1 MTAISRDILTSLHGR
16 KLGLNSTG
24 DLIGQSARGKATI
37 LGTSSLNP
45 MRQVI
50 LAEDFLGPALPTR
63 FTSHKGSDGA
73 CVDWVPVAAASGKVN
88 GVTGA
93 GAGATMAVN
102 GVQLDSSLN
111 WYAQNG
117 NLTFEALVKISAITS
132 VAFFVGL
139 TDQVASLIM
148 PWTLSVVTFT
158 SNQSNGCGFLFDT
171 AATTKTIR
179 CVGVK
184 ADVDATAIDTGVA
197 YVADT
202 YRKLRIDVDANGN
215 AEFFV
220 DDVSYGVMANAL
232 TKTVALSPVIAGFAR
247 SAASTTLGCDYL
259 NVSQDR

>member
-1 MTAISRDILTSLHGR
+1 MTAIDRTIQTSIHGR
-16 KLGLNSTG
+16 RLGLNVSG
-24 DLIGQSARGKATI
+24 DLIGSTRSGKPTI
-37 LGTSSLNP
+37 LGVNSYNP
-45 MRQVI
+45 ARQV
-50 LAEDFLGPALPTR
+50 LLMDDFLGPALSTR
-63 FTSHKGSDGA
+63 WTSHKGSDGG

-102 GVQLDSSLN
+102 GIQLDSSLN

-117 NLTFEALVKISAITS
+117 NLTFEAYVKISAITS
-132 VAFFVGL
+132 VAFFVGF

-148 PWTLSVVTFT
+148 PWTLSVVTYT

-184 ADVDATAIDTGVA
+184 ADTDATPIDTGVA

-202 YRKLRIDVDANGN
+202 YKKFRMDIDALGN
-215 AEFFV
+215 VEFIV
-220 DDVSYGVMANAL
+220 DDVSYGVMLNAF
-232 TKTVALSPVIAGFAR
+232 TKTVALSPVLAGFAR
-247 SAASTTLGCDYL
+247 SAASTTVGCDYV